1 MLLCYYC
8 YKLIVHFKM
17 AMAGNGAEVGAGA
30 KISKKVKPEQK
41 INNFGSA
48 TQLINFCIYR
58 IKIKMRVYDVY
69 KNSK

>member
-1 MLLCYYC
+1 MNKNSFLPQLRHISYVIKYYC

-48 TQLINFCIYR
+48 TQLINFLHL
-58 IKIKMRVYDVY
+58 
-69 KNSK
+69 

>member
-30 KISKKVKPEQK
+30 KISKKVKLEQK

-48 TQLINFCIYR
+48 THL
-58 IKIKMRVYDVY
+58 
-69 KNSK
+69 

>member
-1 MLLCYYC
+1 MEL
-8 YKLIVHFKM
+8 KS
-17 AMAGNGAEVGAGA
+17 E
-30 KISKKVKPEQK
+30 SEPEQK